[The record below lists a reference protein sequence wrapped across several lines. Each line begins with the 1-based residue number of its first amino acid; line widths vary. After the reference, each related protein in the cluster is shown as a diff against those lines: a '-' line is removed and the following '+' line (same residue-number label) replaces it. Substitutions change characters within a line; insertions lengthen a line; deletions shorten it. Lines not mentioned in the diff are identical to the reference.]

1 MSSNPI
7 KTLANQLNSLKS
19 TGPRTATGKA
29 KASGNS
35 LKHGL
40 LSRNLIIPGENAADF
55 EALLEQLMAEE
66 QPVGTLE
73 AALVERVAVCL
84 WRLRRA
90 VTAESASLRML
101 GGAAHAIDTRA

>member
-1 MSSNPI
+1 MGRGGRATTKRSQTAG
-7 KTLANQLNSLKS
+7 TL
-19 TGPRTATGKA
+19 
-29 KASGNS
+29 S

-55 EALLEQLMAEE
+55 AALLAQLLAEE

-90 VTAESASLRML
+90 VTAESASLQML

>member
-55 EALLEQLMAEE
+55 AALLEQLLA
-66 QPVGTLE
+66 
-73 AALVERVAVCL
+73 
-84 WRLRRA
+84 
-90 VTAESASLRML
+90 
-101 GGAAHAIDTRA
+101 D